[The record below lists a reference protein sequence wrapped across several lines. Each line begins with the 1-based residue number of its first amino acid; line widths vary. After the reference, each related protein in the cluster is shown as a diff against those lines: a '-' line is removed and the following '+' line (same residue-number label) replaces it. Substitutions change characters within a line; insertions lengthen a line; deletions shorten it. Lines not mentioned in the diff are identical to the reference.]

1 MPDRA
6 SLIYVHDPMCSWCW
20 GFRPVLTQLRSRLPP
35 QVCFEHLL
43 GGLAADSD
51 QAMPA
56 ALQQQ
61 LQQTW
66 QQIAKHIPGTRF
78 NFDFWRDC
86 QPRRS
91 TYPACRAVI
100 AARLAGIDDPDR
112 MTLAIQQA
120 YYLRAMNPSD
130 AATLIQLADELGL
143 DSRTFE
149 TLLHS
154 EQVDRLLH
162 EEIAAARSIGVQS
175 YPSLVLRTADNGD
188 LPVAIDYLNADAMLA
203 TVQTLIAGRA

>member
-130 AATLIQLADELGL
+130 AVTLIQLADELGL
-143 DSRTFE
+143 DSPTFE
-149 TLLHS
+149 SLLHS
-154 EQVDRLLH
+154 EQVDQLLH
-162 EEIAAARSIGVQS
+162 EEIATARSIGVQS
-175 YPSLVLRTADNGD
+175 YPSLVLRTADNSD
-188 LPVAIDYLNADAMLA
+188 LPVAIDYLDADAMLT